1 MKGIIREV
9 AMFAAT
15 LSCGMWVSV
24 SYERALQKQ
33 TTHSK
38 TDSSQ
43 SEIRQRAEAERRLS
57 DELAVVNSYKVGMT
71 RAQLLEWFTPAM
83 GLSSAS
89 SGSFDLRT
97 NSCIKVDVRFSVTKD
112 LDGRAVSGGDDQIIR
127 ISRPYLDCRNMG

>member
-71 RAQLLEWFTPAM
+71 RAQLLEWFI
-83 GLSSAS
+83 
-89 SGSFDLRT
+89 
-97 NSCIKVDVRFSVTKD
+97 CVT
-112 LDGRAVSGGDDQIIR
+112 AT
-127 ISRPYLDCRNMG
+127 IS